1 MRIGQIAPLAESV
14 PPQLYGG
21 TERVVAWLTDALVDL
36 GHEVTLFASGDS
48 KTSARLVACASEA
61 LRLDPA
67 ASDPLP
73 HAVLQ
78 METVRQAANRFDL
91 LHFHI
96 DHVHLPL
103 IRSLPCPTVT
113 TLHGRLD
120 LPDLQPLFR
129 EFPDVPLVSI
139 SDAQRRPMP
148 PVNWLGT
155 VHHGLPRDLFH
166 AELQPRG
173 GYLAFLGR
181 ISAEKRPD
189 LAIEIAIQ
197 AGLPLKI
204 FAKVDE
210 ADEGYYRST
219 IEPLLDHPLVEFV
232 GEIGDEAKQRA
243 LGNALAVLFPID
255 WPEPFGLIM
264 IEAMACG
271 TPVVAFPHGSVP
283 EILEDGLTGFIV
295 DSPQEAVAAVGRLD
309 SLKREA
315 IRRQFEARFTAER
328 MAHDYAQL
336 YRRLSTGE
344 RSLKIAPASVRPL
357 TAPLDLNPAQGGTG
371 PRLRGSTI
379 PPSNLE
385 R

>member
-1 MRIGQIAPLAESV
+1 VRIGQIAPLAESV

-21 TERVVAWLTDALVDL
+21 TERVVVAWLTDALVDL
-36 GHEVTLFASGDS
+36 GHDVTLFASGDS
-48 KTSARLVACASEA
+48 KTSARLVLCAPEA

-78 METVRQAANRFDL
+78 IETVRQAADRFDL

-96 DHVHLPL
+96 DHVHLSL
-103 IRSLPCPTVT
+103 IRSLNCPTVT

-155 VHHGLPRDLFH
+155 VYHGMPRDLFH
-166 AELQPRG
+166 AELQPRD

-181 ISAEKRPD
+181 ISYEKRPD
-189 LAIEIAIQ
+189 LAIGIAIQ
-197 AGLPLKI
+197 DGLPLKI
-204 FAKVDE
+204 FAKVDD
-210 ADEGYYRST
+210 ADEAYHRSA
-219 IEPLLDHPLVEFV
+219 IEPLLDHPLIEFV
-232 GEIGDEAKQRA
+232 GEIGDEAKQHA
-243 LGNALAVLFPID
+243 LGDALAVLFPID

-271 TPVVAFPHGSVP
+271 TPVIALVP
-283 EILEDGLTGFIV
+283 YPRSWKTG
-295 DSPQEAVAAVGRLD
+295 
-309 SLKREA
+309 
-315 IRRQFEARFTAER
+315 
-328 MAHDYAQL
+328 
-336 YRRLSTGE
+336 
-344 RSLKIAPASVRPL
+344 
-357 TAPLDLNPAQGGTG
+357 
-371 PRLRGSTI
+371 
-379 PPSNLE
+379 
-385 R
+385 